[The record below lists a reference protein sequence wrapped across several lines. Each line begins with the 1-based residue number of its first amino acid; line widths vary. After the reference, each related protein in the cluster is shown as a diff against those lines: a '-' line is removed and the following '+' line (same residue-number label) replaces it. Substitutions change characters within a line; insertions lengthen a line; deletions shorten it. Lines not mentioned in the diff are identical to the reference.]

1 MKHRKG
7 DPVNGWLVID
17 KPEGMGSTE
26 VVNLTRRLLN
36 AQKNGHTGTLDPFAS
51 GILPIAFGE
60 TTKLIDFLGDETKE
74 YEFTVQWGTETDS
87 ADSDGSITADN
98 GRIPADEEI
107 LAALPQFCG
116 EITQTPPAFCAVK
129 INGRRAYELARK
141 GEEVNIPERQITVYE
156 LEFTGSLPGG
166 RSSFK
171 VRCSK
176 GTYVRSL
183 GRDIAR
189 RLGTFGHLCR
199 LRRTRSG
206 IFDESAKILLET
218 LQNVVYVDER
228 KRFLLPSETSLRDI
242 AVMAVSEAEAAKLL
256 HGQALSPKSREH
268 SFSVGQTVAAVC
280 EGRLAAMLRI
290 EETRFSP
297 VRVFNFNQE
306 KKEK

>member
-1 MKHRKG
+1 M
-7 DPVNGWLVID
+7 
-17 KPEGMGSTE
+17 
-26 VVNLTRRLLN
+26 
-36 AQKNGHTGTLDPFAS
+36 
-51 GILPIAFGE
+51 
-60 TTKLIDFLGDETKE
+60 
-74 YEFTVQWGTETDS
+74 
-87 ADSDGSITADN
+87 
-98 GRIPADEEI
+98 
-107 LAALPQFCG
+107 
-116 EITQTPPAFCAVK
+116 
-129 INGRRAYELARK
+129 
-141 GEEVNIPERQITVYE
+141 
-156 LEFTGSLPGG
+156 
-166 RSSFK
+166 
-171 VRCSK
+171 
-176 GTYVRSL
+176 RSL

-268 SFSVGQTVAAVC
+268 LFSVGQTVAAVC